1 MYPLSVFS
9 PTGSYRCFVHG
20 LRFREIVPIFK
31 SLEKCIFNVKK
42 EEDRAVHGFD
52 GLQTISKKS
61 DEDQCIFSQLFVKA
75 AQEAG
80 YEFNDDYN
88 GVSPDGFSYTQY
100 NTDEHGR
107 RLTSFRAFV
116 ASLFSD
122 RKGNYD
128 IDILPNAHVVCNP
141 CYLITW
147 I

>member
-1 MYPLSVFS
+1 M
-9 PTGSYRCFVHG
+9 
-20 LRFREIVPIFK
+20 
-31 SLEKCIFNVKK
+31 EKCIFNVKK

-88 GVSPDGFSYTQY
+88 GVSQDGVGYTQW
-100 NTDEHGR
+100 NIDENGR

-116 ASLFSD
+116 ATLFAD
-122 RKGNYD
+122 KKQQYD
-128 IDILPNAHVVCNP
+128 IDILPNAHVVCFDDLTGTLRVLKHRP
-141 CYLITW
+141 MGCDLLSDQDIEQR
-147 I
+147 